1 MRESIRRRRVL
12 AVAALAA
19 LCLAVPAS
27 AQTFFQV
34 SPTGSFYRTSSETP
48 SAPRI
53 IDLAGFL
60 GATSLALKPEGQLQ
74 VAGPWSPM
82 HDAVFCA
89 AFSSTNTLLAS
100 SEQQR
105 VPGAVIST
113 ASSSSPCVTGN
124 TFYGGAATNITQDF
138 FIPFAGLEVA
148 VPTGA
153 NFLFVSVFDD
163 YYSDNT
169 SPDPSKYGL
178 MVTST
183 VPEPSTALLLATGLV
198 VVVATNA
205 RRRTGRRGEH
215 EPSQS

>member
-1 MRESIRRRRVL
+1 MRESIRRRRLL
-12 AVAALAA
+12 AVAGLAA
-19 LCLAVPAS
+19 LCFAVPAS
-27 AQTFFQV
+27 AQAFYQV

-53 IDLAGFL
+53 IALADFL
-60 GATSLALKPEGQLQ
+60 GATSLALKPQGQLQ
-74 VAGPWSPM
+74 VAGPWSPV

-89 AFSSTNTLLAS
+89 VFSSTSTLLGS
-100 SEQQR
+100 SEPQR
-105 VPGAVIST
+105 VSGAVVSD

-124 TFYGGAATNITQDF
+124 TIYGGAATNITQDF

-169 SPDPSKYGL
+169 SPDPSTYGL

-183 VPEPSTALLLATGLV
+183 VPEPSTALLLATGLAV
-198 VVVATNA
+198 VVVTNT
-205 RRRTGRRGEH
+205 RRRIVRRGEQG
-215 EPSQS
+215 PDRT